1 MPSTPAPPLPA
12 WLSAAADRAFGNVAR
27 IRGARGLHPRG
38 VTFAGD
44 AEVHTSGAAL
54 APVGHIDVVVRL
66 SRGIGLPHPAP
77 DFNGVAIR
85 FVDAHG
91 PAHHQD
97 VLLTTS
103 LSPPILRHAIFPW
116 PTFSVLGYSSVLTF
130 ETEDGPRM
138 LRVDPLGAPTLGTA
152 EVQLPL
158 RIDLQIAEPR
168 GSWSPAATITMR
180 RVLAPEEA
188 ATVRFDPWTTADTFR
203 PRGLLNRLRAP
214 AYEGSRRSAPH
225 VP

>member
-1 MPSTPAPPLPA
+1 MDAPPLPS
-12 WLSAAADRAFGNVAR
+12 WLAAATRQTFGAVAGLR
-27 IRGARGLHPRG
+27 RARGLHPRG
-38 VTFAGD
+38 VTFAGT
-44 AEVHTSGAAL
+44 AEIHPAGGAL
-54 APVGHIDVVVRL
+54 GPVGERGVVVRL
-66 SRGIGLPHPAP
+66 SRGIGLPHPWP
-77 DFNGVAIR
+77 DFNGVAVR

-103 LSPPILRHAIFPW
+103 FSPPVLRHTIFPW

-130 ETEDGPRM
+130 ETDDGPRV
-138 LRVDPLGAPTLGTA
+138 LRVTPLEAATLDAAA
-152 EVQLPL
+152 EQLPL
-158 RIDLQIAEPR
+158 HVELEIAEPR
-168 GSWSPAATITMR
+168 GGWTAAASITLD

-188 ATVRFDPWTTADTFR
+188 ATVRFDPWTTAETFR

-225 VP
+225 VD